1 MLRIP
6 MAFRGWGR
14 RAARSEGKSLLVDI
28 RPVLFI
34 NGILLLIL
42 AAAMGVPLLV
52 DLATEHREWQAFAL
66 PLMITG
72 FIGLA
77 LIFTNQGDGTPL
89 LRTRQAFLLTGS
101 SWLAVAIFS
110 ALPFQASDLP
120 LSWTDCYFETIS
132 GITTTGATV
141 LTGLDLLP
149 HAILM
154 WRALLQWL
162 GGAGVILTAV
172 VLLPVLRIGGMQ
184 MFHMANVDE
193 GERATPR
200 LPQMAWK
207 MLGVYALFSALLAG
221 GLCLAG
227 MTPLEAVCHAMS
239 SLATGGFSTS
249 DQSLGHFSHAAR
261 WLCMLGMIA
270 GGATFSQYVAPW
282 RRGHWTILGD
292 SQLRWYLLTIAV
304 FAMLVTF
311 WNWAVGDME
320 AREAF
325 FASAFNVVSVL
336 TTSGF
341 HAGQYDSWGGFAQV
355 AFFVMMFIGG
365 CTGSTAG
372 GIKIFR
378 YQLLFA
384 VSGVHIRRLL
394 HPHGV
399 FPVLFN
405 RFRVSDPVVRSI
417 LGFVLLYFVCF
428 AVLVVALTLSGLDTL
443 TSFSGAAASLGN
455 IGPGLGPLIGPGGS
469 YQALPDFAKWLLTF
483 GMLLGRLELVPLLIL
498 FTPAFWRE

>member
-1 MLRIP
+1 ML
-6 MAFRGWGR
+6 
-14 RAARSEGKSLLVDI
+14 DI

-34 NGILLLIL
+34 NGFLLLIL

-72 FIGLA
+72 FTGLA
-77 LIFTNQGDGTPL
+77 LVLTNQGDGTPV
-89 LRTRQAFLLTGS
+89 LRTRQVFLLTAG
-101 SWLAVAIFS
+101 SWLSVAMFS
-110 ALPFQASDLP
+110 ALPFQLSDLQ
-120 LSWTDCYFETIS
+120 LSWTDCYFETVS

-141 LTGLDLLP
+141 LTGLDQAP
-149 HAILM
+149 RAILL

-162 GGAGVILTAV
+162 GGAGVIVTAV

-184 MFHMANVDE
+184 MFHTANPDG
-193 GERATPR
+193 GERAAPR
-200 LPQMAWK
+200 LSQMAWK
-207 MLGVYALFSALLAG
+207 MLGVYALFGALLAV
-221 GLCLAG
+221 GLNFAG

-239 SLATGGFSTS
+239 SLSTGGFSTS
-249 DQSLGHFSHAAR
+249 DQSLGHFGHAAR
-261 WLCMLGMIA
+261 WLCMLGMIV

-282 RRGHWTILGD
+282 RRGHRTIFRD
-292 SQLRWYLLTIAV
+292 SQLRWYLLTIAM

-311 WNWAVGDME
+311 WNWAVGDMDVG
-320 AREAF
+320 EAF
-325 FASAFNVVSVL
+325 LASTFNVVSVI
-336 TTSGF
+336 TASGF
-341 HAGQYDSWGGFAQV
+341 HTGRYDNWGGFAQV

-365 CTGSTAG
+365 CTGSTSG

-378 YQLLFA
+378 YELLFA
-384 VSGVHIRRLL
+384 VSGVQIRRLL

-405 RFRVSDPVVRSI
+405 RFRVSDAVVRSV

-428 AVLVVALTLSGLDTL
+428 ALLAVALTLTGLDTL

-455 IGPGLGPLIGPGGS
+455 IGPGLGPLIGPAGS
-469 YQALPDFAKWLLTF
+469 YQALPDMAKWLLSF
-483 GMLLGRLELVPLLIL
+483 AMLLGRLELVPLLIL
-498 FTPAFWRE
+498 FTRAFWRG